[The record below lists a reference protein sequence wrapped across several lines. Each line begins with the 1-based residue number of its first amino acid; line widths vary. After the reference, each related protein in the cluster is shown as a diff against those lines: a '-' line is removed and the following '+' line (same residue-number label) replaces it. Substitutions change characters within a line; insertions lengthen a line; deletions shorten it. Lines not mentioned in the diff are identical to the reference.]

1 MSSTFVSRGVR
12 RSDQGSL
19 AMKEDGT
26 HEPLEILDPGL
37 ALGLERG
44 RQAGEREVWQE
55 LERRERGHRRE
66 QLLSAIRRDG

>member
-1 MSSTFVSRGVR
+1 
-12 RSDQGSL
+12 
-19 AMKEDGT
+19 MKEDGT